1 MKKIE
6 TAESITIHWYSANW
20 NMSRKGYVFLNT
32 KHIKN
37 PLLKG
42 NEVLRKIL
50 VISKNKL

>member
-6 TAESITIHWYSANW
+6 TAESITIHCYSANW
-20 NMSRKGYVFLNT
+20 NMSRKGYVFNT

-42 NEVLRKIL
+42 I
-50 VISKNKL
+50 